1 MDSGTVM
8 EGTYGAFGAGMVP
21 WRARPIPL
29 YLAPEPFN
37 PEHVSVTAHR
47 PPGPHLVR
55 TVESDNTPP
64 LEDPF
69 PCRSGGGPAAN
80 CNIFGAPG
88 IAIRHG

>member
-8 EGTYGAFGAGMVP
+8 EGTYGAFGGGMVP
-21 WRARPIPL
+21 RRALPIPS

-37 PEHVSVTAHR
+37 LEHMSVPAHHQ
-47 PPGPHLVR
+47 PKYPVR

-64 LEDPF
+64 LQDPF
-69 PCRSGGGPAAN
+69 PRRSGGGPAAR

-88 IAIRHG
+88 VVIRHG

>member
-1 MDSGTVM
+1 
-8 EGTYGAFGAGMVP
+8 MVP

-29 YLAPEPFN
+29 YLAPEPFDL
-37 PEHVSVTAHR
+37 EHVSVPAHR
-47 PPGPHLVR
+47 QPGHPVR

-69 PCRSGGGPAAN
+69 SRRSGGGPAAY

-88 IAIRHG
+88 IVIRHR

>member
-8 EGTYGAFGAGMVP
+8 KGTEGAFGGGMVP
-21 WRARPIPL
+21 QRARPIPS
-29 YLAPEPFN
+29 YLAPKPLN
-37 PEHVSVTAHR
+37 PEDASVPTHR
-47 PPGPHLVR
+47 QPGYPVR

-69 PCRSGGGPAAN
+69 PRRSGGGPAAY

-88 IAIRHG
+88 VVIWHG